1 MIFVIIKGNA
11 RPEKGQAR
19 PAPTPCPLAT
29 TTTTTT
35 TTTKPPCPLA
45 TTTPKPLTP
54 CEKYRL
60 EQEALRSQ
68 NYVMHDQPM
77 ADQPM
82 VADDPAQLMAVQEE
96 DPIAPQASFDYS
108 RGDSESL
115 SNANA
120 MMESALPLGI
130 RRQANQPRLSLY
142 HTYMDSSRNYQPRSS
157 SSNTAQRYISIN
169 N

>member
-1 MIFVIIKGNA
+1 MINYGQGNA

-45 TTTPKPLTP
+45 TTTTPPPCPLATTEAPLSP

-60 EQEALRSQ
+60 EQEEKHRQAQEKLRS
-68 NYVMHDQPM
+68 NAYVMGIRNDQPYAEQGFVDQPM

-82 VADDPAQLMAVQEE
+82 LMAVEQEDE
-96 DPIAPQASFDYS
+96 YSAPVTPP
-108 RGDSESL
+108 
-115 SNANA
+115 
-120 MMESALPLGI
+120 AL
-130 RRQANQPRLSLY
+130 R
-142 HTYMDSSRNYQPRSS
+142 
-157 SSNTAQRYISIN
+157 
-169 N
+169 